1 MVNDILNDGEMDE
14 LLDSCGLASG
24 KIFNQVVTSEQD
36 APSTERLYK
45 KLPDPDKAQLGA
57 AAELDCYQNE
67 LKELTGN
74 EREDLNRKTCFIDRE
89 FTDMIEYMLEDTIF
103 NLMEEATYEEF
114 DLMQAPKIYIR
125 KDQLEKK

>member
-57 AAELDCYQNE
+57 AAELDCY
-67 LKELTGN
+67 
-74 EREDLNRKTCFIDRE
+74 
-89 FTDMIEYMLEDTIF
+89 
-103 NLMEEATYEEF
+103 
-114 DLMQAPKIYIR
+114 
-125 KDQLEKK
+125 